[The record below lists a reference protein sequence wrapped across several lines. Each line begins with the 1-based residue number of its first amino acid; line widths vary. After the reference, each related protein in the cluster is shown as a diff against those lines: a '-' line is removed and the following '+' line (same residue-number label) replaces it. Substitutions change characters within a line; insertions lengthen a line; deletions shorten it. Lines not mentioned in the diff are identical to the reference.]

1 MVPANSCG
9 VWTRRCRCFAV
20 RYAAGSMGMTF
31 RLGLKIVKWLDLRGF
46 ESHRWKPLLSGQKRS
61 TNTLKVFHEEEVW
74 GPPVYPVFL
83 MGEGCAAESL
93 PVRSARGKIRF
104 CPMTWKR
111 VGNLA
116 VKIVALLC
124 DVIWHNV
131 SWHDWAVFC
140 AMPWCTWT
148 FILWRID
155 FNDRENF
162 LKQGAGQEMILPTDG
177 PQRFLR
183 WIPMFHLTRNEG
195 CKAYLGN
202 DKLWEMIQRG
212 GRTWSIRSTKI
223 SVDFC

>member
-1 MVPANSCG
+1 MKRRS
-9 VWTRRCRCFAV
+9 VWDWKCQR
-20 RYAAGSMGMTF
+20 
-31 RLGLKIVKWLDLRGF
+31 LDLRGF

-93 PVRSARGKIRF
+93 PVRSEHGKIRF
-104 CPMTWKR
+104 CPMTWKSWETW
-111 VGNLA
+111 LW
-116 VKIVALLC
+116 KLLPFC
-124 DVIWHNV
+124 VMWFGIMCHGMI
-131 SWHDWAVFC
+131 WAVFC
-140 AMPWCTWT
+140 AMTWCTWT

-177 PQRFLR
+177 PQSYLW

-195 CKAYLGN
+195 CKTYLGN
-202 DKLWEMIQRG
+202 DKLRGMI
-212 GRTWSIRSTKI
+212 
-223 SVDFC
+223 